1 MLKLLITLLLA
12 PLSVFA
18 AGDEKDLSFANLP
31 YPITFTVNA
40 APKTGGVAYETRYSE
55 DMERDYDTVLLQGMM
70 PDPKLRLEVLAKGK
84 SFFQPAAR
92 YEIDGFSR
100 HPNGRFWA
108 RYKAP
113 APNRQPV
120 RLSVVDLGLDKSGSE
135 LIIYSTELLLRKE
148 LREGE
153 ATVSTAPY
161 VPEPDLAVPLDS
173 PFTLVRRA
181 EWQAKPPKEPYSRHA
196 PYYFTLHHT
205 QGHYP
210 KTFDASLA
218 EVRFIQDYHQNAKNW
233 NDIGYHFLIDPQGN
247 IFEGRPINVVG
258 AHVLNRNS
266 GNVGISILGNYHPPS
281 KDVFAPKT
289 QESFVTVA
297 RYVKDTYAVQIS
309 SFFAHRDIG
318 KTDCPG
324 DNLYA
329 KKGMLRDLI
338 FAPAPLDENL
348 TPGSPVPTPAQAEA
362 LRALYNRLNPP
373 IEASPR

>member
-1 MLKLLITLLLA
+1 MLKLLIALLFA
-12 PLSVFA
+12 PLAAFA
-18 AGDEKDLSFANLP
+18 AGDEKDLSFPNLP

-55 DMERDYDTVLLQGMM
+55 AVEKDYDTVLLHGMM
-70 PDPKLRLEVLAKGK
+70 PDPKLRLEVLGKGR
-84 SFFQPAAR
+84 SFFQPAAP
-92 YEIDGFSR
+92 YALDGFSR

-135 LIIYSTELLLRKE
+135 LIIYSTELLLRGQ

-153 ATVSTAPY
+153 PAVSTAPY
-161 VPEPDLAVPLDS
+161 APEPDLFVPLAS
-173 PFTLVRRA
+173 PFPLVRRA
-181 EWQAKPPKEPYSRHA
+181 EWQAKPPKAPYDRHA
-196 PYYFTLHHT
+196 PYFFTLHHT
-205 QGHYP
+205 QGNYP

-218 EVRFIQDYHQNAKNW
+218 EMRFIQEYHQDAKNW

-247 IFEGRPINVVG
+247 IFEGRPINVAG
-258 AHVLNRNS
+258 AHVLNRNT

-281 KDVFAPKT
+281 KDAFTPKT
-289 QESFVTVA
+289 QDSFVAVG
-297 RYVKDTYAVQIS
+297 RYVKDTYAVHIS
-309 SFFAHRDIG
+309 SFFAHREIG

-329 KKGMLRDLI
+329 KKNLLRDLVYTTGPQ
-338 FAPAPLDENL
+338 PAAVDAALPL
-348 TPGSPVPTPAQAEA
+348 PPAQAES
-362 LRALYNRLNPP
+362 LERLKRYLNQD
-373 IEASPR
+373 